1 LREFNQSY
9 NLVSVIGYGTF
20 ISRGIWRTKKN
31 VEVCVVK
38 DYVRIYPEG
47 YWYPFILPSE
57 GSSFYALKFE
67 VTKEELG
74 QLDLYEGV
82 SEDYF
87 RREIIEVY
95 LKNNEKVQA
104 YIYLPTD
111 QLIIKYNL
119 SVNLDEMDRWREE
132 IKKDPEIIEKFPE
145 LIL

>member
-1 LREFNQSY
+1 MRELNPSY

-20 ISRGIWRTKKN
+20 ISRGIWRTKRN
-31 VEVCVVK
+31 VKVCVVK
-38 DYVRIYPEG
+38 GYIRIYPEG
-47 YWYPFILPSE
+47 YWYPFVLPSE
-57 GSSFYALKFE
+57 GSSFYALKFD
-67 VTKEELG
+67 VTKEELR
-74 QLDLYEGV
+74 QLDFYEGV
-82 SEDYF
+82 SENYF

-95 LKNNEKVQA
+95 HKSNEKIQA

-119 SVNLDEMDRWREE
+119 SVDLDEMDRWREE